1 MADMKTFF
9 WIHIKKSGGQSL
21 RELLQPYYALTD
33 RSRRPECFISAAPEY
48 WNDILNNY
56 RVPLGSLQFRRAL
69 FAARHLYPDDWPQ
82 MLSFA
87 FSREPISRCLSMYR
101 FLLGDLTHVAATRGI
116 SFTSEEQR
124 FGFFLQLVQETFQSD
139 TNAGP
144 CGLRFSTHVNPMWN
158 DVTDDNG
165 KLCVTEIFRLDDM
178 LPALRQVF
186 AECGLSA
193 ANLEQRVSRNQ
204 TKKEDVHESLAT
216 AFAPEIERLYEG
228 DFYLYH
234 ELCSQI

>member
-1 MADMKTFF
+1 MKTFF

-33 RSRRPECFISAAPEY
+33 RSRRPECFTSTNSEC

-56 RVPLGSLQFRRAL
+56 RIPLGTLQFKRAL
-69 FAARHLYPDDWPQ
+69 FAARHLYPDDWPH

-101 FLLGDLTHVAATRGI
+101 FLLGDLTHIASTRGI
-116 SFTSEEQR
+116 SFRSEEER
-124 FGFFLQLVQETFQSD
+124 FGFFLQLIRETFQSD

-158 DVTDDNG
+158 DVTDDSG
-165 KLCVTEIFRLDDM
+165 KVCVTEIFRLEDM
-178 LPALRQVF
+178 LPALLSVYR
-186 AECGLSA
+186 ECGLSA
-193 ANLEQRVSRNQ
+193 ENLDHSVNRNQ
-204 TKKEDVHESLAT
+204 TKKEGVHDALAV
-216 AFAPEIERLYEG
+216 AFGAEIERLYEG
-228 DFYLYH
+228 DFHLYH
-234 ELCSQI
+234 QLCAQV